1 MGLESLDSEGK
12 KEEEVTVTVNST
24 KNTLM
29 SDTKGQFHTISG
41 CAYVHVWALRG
52 KLQRAL
58 ARRKEGECTFK
69 KSLPSTIVPN
79 PMIRCVL
86 LIVAAAACV
95 AAAPV
100 HSTALFH
107 PSSASMNA
115 ACPHTYTVLFH
126 TTKGDFEVQ
135 VEQAWAPIGAQR
147 FYNLVQNGE
156 QRNQFGAC
164 AC

>member
-1 MGLESLDSEGK
+1 
-12 KEEEVTVTVNST
+12 
-24 KNTLM
+24 
-29 SDTKGQFHTISG
+29 
-41 CAYVHVWALRG
+41 
-52 KLQRAL
+52 
-58 ARRKEGECTFK
+58 
-69 KSLPSTIVPN
+69 
-79 PMIRCVL
+79 MIRCVL

-164 AC
+164 ACKCNTLFRLLQ